1 MIAILLCVLAL
12 GVTFW
17 AGRRSLPM
25 GLIVLLAIGYFYG
38 ILRANLLST
47 ASHFI
52 FDAGLAGL
60 FLSNCWKSTSP
71 AQPRNSEPILFWL
84 VVLISWAV
92 IVCLLPFQP
101 PAVSIVGLRG
111 NTFLLPMLFL
121 GSRLRDRH
129 LLTLANGLS
138 VLNMAAL
145 GFAVAEYFLGVQQ
158 FYPVSPVT
166 LTIYISG
173 DVGDGYFRI
182 PAIFSSA
189 HAYGGTMLVTL
200 PLLFG
205 AWTRALSR
213 AQRLLSLAGISA
225 AMAGILLS
233 ATRTNFALGCGALL
247 VVFFMTRMKPATR
260 LAFVLLVVAAAIA
273 SLTNVRFQRFK
284 SLADTDAVVGR
295 IAGSVNRSFWE
306 ILMQYPMGNG
316 LGGGG
321 SSMPHFLQAQVR
333 NPIGLENEYSRIACE
348 QGVIGL
354 LLWCAFIGWYVCRGP
369 VAFQKGLWQSG
380 RRLAWCLSL
389 CLLATGLI
397 GIGMLTSIPA
407 SALLL
412 LSIGWSATTPVVEV
426 PEPSESNAR
435 QRAQWSP
442 GYRPAY

>member
-1 MIAILLCVLAL
+1 
-12 GVTFW
+12 
-17 AGRRSLPM
+17 
-25 GLIVLLAIGYFYG
+25 
-38 ILRANLLST
+38 
-47 ASHFI
+47 
-52 FDAGLAGL
+52 
-60 FLSNCWKSTSP
+60 
-71 AQPRNSEPILFWL
+71 
-84 VVLISWAV
+84 
-92 IVCLLPFQP
+92 
-101 PAVSIVGLRG
+101 
-111 NTFLLPMLFL
+111 
-121 GSRLRDRH
+121 
-129 LLTLANGLS
+129 
-138 VLNMAAL
+138 
-145 GFAVAEYFLGVQQ
+145 
-158 FYPVSPVT
+158 
-166 LTIYISG
+166 
-173 DVGDGYFRI
+173 
-182 PAIFSSA
+182 
-189 HAYGGTMLVTL
+189 
-200 PLLFG
+200 
-205 AWTRALSR
+205 
-213 AQRLLSLAGISA
+213 
-225 AMAGILLS
+225 MAGILLS

>member
-1 MIAILLCVLAL
+1 MIAILLCILAL
-12 GVTFW
+12 GATFL
-17 AGRRSLPM
+17 AGRRSLGM
-25 GLIVLLAIGYFYG
+25 GLTVLLATGYFYG
-38 ILRANLLST
+38 IIRANILST

-52 FDAGLAGL
+52 FDAALAGL
-60 FLSNCWKSTSP
+60 FLSNCWKSTAP
-71 AQPRNSEPILFWL
+71 EQTRNSEPILLWL
-84 VVLISWAV
+84 AVLIGWAALM
-92 IVCLLPFQP
+92 CLLPFQP
-101 PAVSIVGLRG
+101 LAVSLVGMRG
-111 NTFLLPMLFL
+111 NTFLLPVLFL
-121 GSRLRDRH
+121 ASRLRNSD
-129 LLTLANGLS
+129 LLTVANGLS
-138 VLNMAAL
+138 VWNLVAL
-145 GFAVAEYFLGVQQ
+145 GFAVAEYFLGIQR

-166 LTIYISG
+166 MLIYVSG

-182 PAIFSSA
+182 PAIFVTA

-205 AWTRALSR
+205 AWMRTHSR
-213 AQRLLSLAGISA
+213 WQRLLSLAGISA

-247 VVFFMTRMKPATR
+247 VVFFITRMKPATR

-284 SLADTDAVVGR
+284 SLANTEAVVER

-321 SSMPHFLQAQVR
+321 SSMPHFLQSQIR
-333 NPIGLENEYSRIACE
+333 NPIGLENEYSRILCE

-354 LLWCAFIGWYVCRGP
+354 LLWFAFIVWFVCRAP
-369 VAFQKGLWQSG
+369 VAFQKNSWQSG
-380 RRLAWCLSL
+380 RRLAWCVSLSN
-389 CLLATGLI
+389 LATGLI

-412 LSIGWSATTPVVEV
+412 LNMGWSATTPVVEA
-426 PEPSESNAR
+426 PEPSEYKAR

>member
-1 MIAILLCVLAL
+1 
-12 GVTFW
+12 
-17 AGRRSLPM
+17 
-25 GLIVLLAIGYFYG
+25 
-38 ILRANLLST
+38 
-47 ASHFI
+47 
-52 FDAGLAGL
+52 
-60 FLSNCWKSTSP
+60 
-71 AQPRNSEPILFWL
+71 
-84 VVLISWAV
+84 
-92 IVCLLPFQP
+92 
-101 PAVSIVGLRG
+101 
-111 NTFLLPMLFL
+111 
-121 GSRLRDRH
+121 
-129 LLTLANGLS
+129 
-138 VLNMAAL
+138 
-145 GFAVAEYFLGVQQ
+145 
-158 FYPVSPVT
+158 
-166 LTIYISG
+166 
-173 DVGDGYFRI
+173 
-182 PAIFSSA
+182 
-189 HAYGGTMLVTL
+189 MLVTL